1 MYILSDIYV
10 ISVVEML
17 KCLNDHIYGVM
28 LSIPSSSMVDSGFE
42 SRSVLTKYCKTG
54 ISCIFAMHAAL
65 RSKIKDVLVG
75 IRIMCYS
82 GATCLPMVC
91 CFNELGMSKYK

>member
-1 MYILSDIYV
+1 MYMLSDIYV

-28 LSIPSSSMVDSGFE
+28 LCMPSSSMVDSGFE
-42 SRSVLTKYCKTG
+42 SRSGLTKYCKTG
-54 ISCIFAMHAAL
+54 IRCFFAMHAAL

-75 IRIMCYS
+75 IRIMCHS

>member
-1 MYILSDIYV
+1 MYMLSDIYV

-28 LSIPSSSMVDSGFE
+28 LCMPSSSMVDSGFE
-42 SRSVLTKYCKTG
+42 SRSGLIKYCKTG
-54 ISCIFAMHAAL
+54 IRCFFAMHAAL

-75 IRIMCYS
+75 IRIMCHS